1 VAEKPR
7 KTEEELKR
15 SNIDRALAGLED
27 AVRRCRDED
36 VRYGT
41 GVSAALSF
49 LELRADEKW
58 PFEQFRKALEDP
70 GMEGTKP
77 EARWQ
82 VLNASLNAR
91 LSEWCDH
98 VQTNSDFTVINFA
111 GFEQEPSS
119 QDFGL

>member
-1 VAEKPR
+1 MPR
-7 KTEEELKR
+7 PNHPTPEALER
-15 SNIDRALAGLED
+15 SRIERALAGLED
-27 AVRRCRDED
+27 AVRRCREED

-82 VLNASLNAR
+82 LLHASLNGIKRAVR
-91 LSEWCDH
+91 RGGLP
-98 VQTNSDFTVINFA
+98 VK
-111 GFEQEPSS
+111 SS
-119 QDFGL
+119 G

>member
-1 VAEKPR
+1 MARPNHR
-7 KTEEELKR
+7 TREELDR
-15 SNIDRALAGLED
+15 SRIERALAGLED

-41 GVSAALSF
+41 GISATLSF

-58 PFEQFRKALEDP
+58 PFEQFRKGLEDP

-82 VLNASLNAR
+82 MLNASLNAIKR
-91 LSEWCDH
+91 A
-98 VQTNSDFTVINFA
+98 V
-111 GFEQEPSS
+111 GRG
-119 QDFGL
+119 GLPML

>member
-1 VAEKPR
+1 MARQDHQTR
-7 KTEEELKR
+7 KELERR
-15 SNIDRALAGLED
+15 SIERPLAGLDD
-27 AVRRCRDED
+27 ALRHCRDED

-58 PFEQFRKALEDP
+58 PFQQFRKALEDP

-82 VLNASLNAR
+82 VLNASLNAIER
-91 LSEWCDH
+91 AVHL
-98 VQTNSDFTVINFA
+98 
-111 GFEQEPSS
+111 
-119 QDFGL
+119 

>member
-1 VAEKPR
+1 MARPP
-7 KTEEELKR
+7 EELELEHR
-15 SNIDRALAGLED
+15 RIERALAGLED

-49 LELRADEKW
+49 LERCADEKW

-82 VLNASLNAR
+82 MLNASLNAIKR
-91 LSEWCDH
+91 IVRPRSN
-98 VQTNSDFTVINFA
+98 QR
-111 GFEQEPSS
+111 
-119 QDFGL
+119 